1 MEKREKIQQKVQSKY
16 TEITEK
22 KSQQKTK
29 RVTVWSEPVVLLAKI
44 PPSRGN
50 AWDRTRT
57 LARGAN
63 CARVSG
69 RVLLGGRRF
78 RGAARSGDWFLA
90 GRCRDAIAEAGRCWD
105 AIVAAERRWN
115 AEVALGWD
123 ANCWSMARGSRWN
136 SAVA

>member
-90 GRCRDAIAEAGRCWD
+90 GRRWDAIAEAGRCWD
-105 AIVAAERRWN
+105 AIAE
-115 AEVALGWD
+115 AGQ
-123 ANCWSMARGSRWN
+123 C
-136 SAVA
+136 

>member
-63 CARVSG
+63 YARVSG

-90 GRCRDAIAEAGRCWD
+90 GPCRDASAEAGRCWDAIAEAGRCWD
-105 AIVAAERRWN
+105 AIAE
-115 AEVALGWD
+115 A
-123 ANCWSMARGSRWN
+123 
-136 SAVA
+136 